1 MTTDKF
7 NLIDEAWLPVLMK
20 DGTCRRVSLRE
31 VFDENGGGIAD
42 LSLVAYER
50 ISVMR
55 FLICLA
61 LAAFEEGELK
71 DEAAWKA
78 ARGKLCPRVNTYLDK
93 WHDRFNFFGEHAFMQ
108 PDGLTSS
115 KPSGIEKL
123 FPHRA
128 SGNNGTLFD
137 HAVLSSEKNLMA
149 EDWPI
154 GMLTYLNYAAGGQ
167 HPKCV
172 WSGVETSVSVTA
184 GPSREKSMVQ
194 TFTIGELL
202 AETVWLNLITDQMVA
217 QLPSPVLGRPFWE
230 CADLQR
236 DTIKS
241 PFGVN
246 TLLGRLVPLSRV
258 MKFLPECEQIPLG
271 EGLKY
276 VPLPESREPMA
287 AVYLKKGAKKD
298 ETVETY
304 VSASPEEMPW
314 RNLQAVLSRSQH
326 CGTLTLRHL
335 DSLASDAPERVISLW
350 CGGLV
355 GDQAKNVAVVE
366 WRTALQIG
374 TITDYHLAIYQNGVD
389 FAKEVSDNRID
400 SASKAYCEAM
410 KIDMK
415 DPVKVDSVARPVRR
429 LFWDALNRKQTILQE
444 LAFAEKGRMDDWTDE
459 VCKTAREAFK
469 SACPHATGRQLEAFA
484 KGLAKLY
491 FKKEN

>member
-20 DGTCRRVSLRE
+20 DGSFRRVSLRE
-31 VFDENGGGIAD
+31 VFDGESGIAD

-55 FLICLA
+55 FLICIA
-61 LAAFEEGELK
+61 LASFEDGELR
-71 DEAAWKA
+71 DESAWKA
-78 ARGKLCPRVNTYLDK
+78 ARDKLCPRVNAYLDK

-108 PDGLTSS
+108 PDGLKAT

-137 HAVLSSEKNLMA
+137 HVILSCEKNLMV

-172 WSGVETSVSVTA
+172 WSDVETSVSVTA
-184 GPSREKSMVQ
+184 GPSREKSMIQ
-194 TFTIGELL
+194 TFIIGESLT
-202 AETVWLNLITDQMVA
+202 ETIWLNLITDQMLS
-217 QLPSPVLGRPFWE
+217 QLPSSVLGRPFWE
-230 CADLQR
+230 SNDLQR
-236 DTIKS
+236 DTIRA
-241 PFGVN
+241 PFGAN

-258 MKFLPECEQIPLG
+258 MKFSPGCEQVPLG

-276 VPLPESREPMA
+276 LPLPESREPMA

-298 ETVETY
+298 EMVETY

-314 RNLQAVLSRSQH
+314 RNLQAILSKSQH
-326 CGTLTLRHL
+326 CGTLTLCHL
-335 DSLASDAPERVISLW
+335 DLFVLNAPEQIVSLW

-355 GDQAKNVAVVE
+355 GDQGKDVAVVE
-366 WRTALQIG
+366 WRTALQVG
-374 TITDYHLAIYQNGVD
+374 AITDFHLTVYQSGVD
-389 FAKEVSDNRID
+389 FAKEVSDKRIYF
-400 SASKAYCEAM
+400 ASWAYCEAM
-410 KIDMK
+410 KIDGA
-415 DPVKVDSVARPVRR
+415 DSVARPVRR
-429 LFWDALNRKQTILQE
+429 LFWDALNRKQTILQD
-444 LAFAEKGRMDDWTDE
+444 LAFAEKGRMEDWKAE
-459 VCKTAREAFK
+459 VCKTAREAFT

-484 KGLAKLY
+484 KGIAKLY
-491 FKKEN
+491 FKKED

>member
-42 LSLVAYER
+42 LSLGAYER

-93 WHDRFNFFGEHAFMQ
+93 WHERFNFFGEHAFMQ
-108 PDGLTSS
+108 PDGLKAT

-230 CADLQR
+230 CNDLQR
-236 DTIKS
+236 ETIKS
-241 PFGVN
+241 PFGAN

-389 FAKEVSDNRID
+389 FAKEVSDNRIY

-410 KIDMK
+410 KIDGA
-415 DPVKVDSVARPVRR
+415 DSIARPVRE
-429 LFWDALNRKQTILQE
+429 LFWDALNRKQTILQD
-444 LAFAEKGRMDDWTDE
+444 LAFAEKGLMDDWKDE

>member
-1 MTTDKF
+1 MTTEKF
-7 NLIDEAWLPVLMK
+7 NLIDEAWLPALMK

-31 VFDENGGGIAD
+31 VFDEQFGVAD

-71 DEAAWKA
+71 DEAAWKV
-78 ARGKLCPRVNTYLDK
+78 ARGKFCLRVNAYLDK
-93 WHDRFNFFGEHAFMQ
+93 WHDNFNFFGEHAFMQ
-108 PDGLTSS
+108 PDGLKTA
-115 KPSGIEKL
+115 KLSGIEKL

-137 HAVLSSEKNLMA
+137 HAILSCEKNLVA

-167 HPKCV
+167 HPKCI
-172 WSGVETSVSVTA
+172 WSDVETSVSVTA
-184 GPSREKSMVQ
+184 GPSREKSMAQ
-194 TFTIGELL
+194 TFVLGESLV
-202 AETVWLNLITDQMVA
+202 ETVWLNLITDQMVSL
-217 QLPSPVLGRPFWE
+217 LPSPVLGRPFWE
-230 CADLQR
+230 CNDLQR

-241 PFGVN
+241 PFGAN

-258 MKFLPECEQIPLG
+258 MKFSLGREQIPLG

-276 VPLPESREPMA
+276 SPLPESRESMA
-287 AVYLKKGAKKD
+287 AVCLKKGAKKD
-298 ETVETY
+298 EMVETY
-304 VSASPEEMPW
+304 VSVSPEEMPW
-314 RNLQAVLSRSQH
+314 RNLRAILSMSEH
-326 CGTLTLRHL
+326 CGTLTLRHVY
-335 DSLASDAPERVISLW
+335 SLASDTPERVVSLW

-355 GDQAKNVAVVE
+355 GDQAKDVAVVE
-366 WRTALQIG
+366 WRTALQVG
-374 TITDYHLAIYQNGVD
+374 AITDFHLTVYQNGVD
-389 FAKEVSDNRID
+389 FAKEVSDKRIY
-400 SASKAYCEAM
+400 SASKAYCETM
-410 KIDMK
+410 KIDGA
-415 DPVKVDSVARPVRR
+415 DSVARPVRR
-429 LFWDALNRKQTILQE
+429 LFWDALDRRQFALQD
-444 LAFAEKGRMDDWTDE
+444 LAFAEKGRMDDWKAE
-459 VCKTAREAFK
+459 VCKTARESFT

>member
-1 MTTDKF
+1 MATEKF

-20 DGTCRRVSLRE
+20 DGTCSRVSLRE
-31 VFDENGGGIAD
+31 VFDEKNGVAD

-61 LAAFEEGELK
+61 MAAFEEGELK

-78 ARGKLCPRVNTYLDK
+78 ARGKLCLCVNAYLNK

-115 KPSGIEKL
+115 KPAGIEKL

-137 HAVLSSEKNLMA
+137 HAILSSEKNLVV

-172 WSGVETSVSVTA
+172 WSDVETSVSVTA
-184 GPSREKSMVQ
+184 GPSREKSMAQ
-194 TFTIGELL
+194 TFTIGESLS
-202 AETVWLNLITDQMVA
+202 ETVWLNLITDQLIA

-230 CADLQR
+230 CDDLQR
-236 DTIKS
+236 DTIKP
-241 PFGVN
+241 PFGAN

-287 AVYLKKGAKKD
+287 AVYLKKDTKKD

-314 RNLQAVLSRSQH
+314 RNLQVILSKLQH

-335 DSLASDAPERVISLW
+335 DLLALDVPERVVSLW

-355 GDQAKNVAVVE
+355 GDKGKDVAVVE
-366 WRTALQIG
+366 WRMALQVG
-374 TITDYHLAIYQNGVD
+374 AITDFHLTVYQSGVD
-389 FAKEVSDNRID
+389 FAKEVSDKRIY

-410 KIDMK
+410 KIDGA
-415 DPVKVDSVARPVRR
+415 DSVAQPVRR
-429 LFWDALNRKQTILQE
+429 LFWDALNRRQIVLQN
-444 LAFAEKGRMDDWTDE
+444 LAFAEKGRMEDWKTE
-459 VCKTAREAFK
+459 VCKTAREAFT

-484 KGLAKLY
+484 KGIAKLY

>member
-1 MTTDKF
+1 MTTEKF
-7 NLIDEAWLPVLMK
+7 NLIDEVWLPVLMK
-20 DGTCRRVSLRE
+20 DGSCRRVSLRE
-31 VFDENGGGIAD
+31 VFDEKSDVAD

-78 ARGKLCPRVNTYLDK
+78 AREKLSSRVNVYLDK

-108 PDGLTSS
+108 PDGLTAT
-115 KPSGIEKL
+115 KMSGLEKI

-137 HAVLSSEKNLMA
+137 HAILSREKNLVV

-172 WSGVETSVSVTA
+172 WSGVETSVSVSA
-184 GPSREKSMVQ
+184 GPSREKSMAQ
-194 TFTIGELL
+194 TFVIGGSLT
-202 AETVWLNLITDQMVA
+202 ETVWLNLITDQMIA

-230 CADLQR
+230 SNDLQQG
-236 DTIKS
+236 TIKS

-258 MKFLPECEQIPLG
+258 MKFSPGCEQIPLG

-276 VPLPESREPMA
+276 SPLPESREPMA
-287 AVYLKKGAKKD
+287 SVYLKKSTKKD
-298 ETVETY
+298 ELVETY
-304 VSASPEEMPW
+304 VSVSAEEMPW
-314 RNLQAVLSRSQH
+314 RNLRAILSVSERY
-326 CGTLTLRHL
+326 GTLTLRHL
-335 DSLASDAPERVISLW
+335 NSLASDVPERVVSLW

-366 WRTALQIG
+366 WRTALQVG
-374 TITDYHLAIYQNGVD
+374 AITDFHLTVYQSGVD
-389 FAKEVSDNRID
+389 FAKEVSDKRIY

-410 KIDMK
+410 KLDGT
-415 DPVKVDSVARPVRR
+415 DSVARPVRR
-429 LFWDALNRKQTILQE
+429 LFWDALNRKQAILQD
-444 LAFAEKGRMDDWTDE
+444 LAFAEKGRMEDWKTE
-459 VCKTAREAFK
+459 VCKTVREAFT